1 MSNPGAVI
9 TLQYPDLWEGT
20 LRIMA
25 STRNNRALLAF
36 RQAVLE
42 EAQLKLMSF
51 VGDEVLQI
59 DYRAEYERLRKI
71 LDILIPEQ
79 EDESRNTEDNPGN

>member
-1 MSNPGAVI
+1 MSKTAAVI

-20 LRIMA
+20 LKILA
-25 STRNNRALLAF
+25 STRDKKALLAF

-51 VGDEVLQI
+51 VDDEVLKV
-59 DYRAEYERLRKI
+59 DYQAEYKRLMQI

-79 EDESRNTEDNPGN
+79 KDESGNTKDNSAD

>member
-1 MSNPGAVI
+1 MSTTGAVI

-20 LRIMA
+20 LRILA
-25 STRNNRALLAF
+25 STRQKKALLAF

-42 EAQLKLMSF
+42 EAQLRLMSF
-51 VGDEVLQI
+51 VGDEVLQV
-59 DYRAEYERLRKI
+59 DYHAEYERLRQI

-79 EDESRNTEDNPGN
+79 KDENANTGY